1 MADRMLTGRVMD
13 ATAAERAGLVQY
25 LVPDGAAIAK
35 AEELAAK
42 VSAMA
47 PLTIV
52 GVLHALPRIQDM
64 SEADGLFVES
74 LTAALSQSG
83 PEAEARLAEF
93 VAKRSAKVI
102 PPAESSIP
110 VGTASSICIT
120 PEPIVDAA
128 ATHLDEAAATQPL
141 SMQRS
146 TDDGA

>member
-1 MADRMLTGRVMD
+1 M
-13 ATAAERAGLVQY
+13 
-25 LVPDGAAIAK
+25 AK

-47 PLTIV
+47 PLTIL

-93 VAKRSAKVI
+93 VTKRSAKVI
-102 PPAESSIP
+102 PPA
-110 VGTASSICIT
+110 ASSIAVL
-120 PEPIVDAA
+120 EGAA
-128 ATHLDEAAATQPL
+128 SKHLN
-141 SMQRS
+141 S
-146 TDDGA
+146 T